1 MRARDRFRPLRLVLF
16 TLAVP
21 IIGVSVLLAD
31 GRAPTAPGPP
41 AEAPHAVVALGD
53 SSMSGE
59 GVGDYELGT
68 NGENGNWCHRSSRAL
83 VHHTAMTRAITT
95 VNLACSGAVARDVGL
110 TEATHN
116 TERSQ
121 ARRLAELARLF
132 RVTTVVVQMGA
143 NDDPGFARTVTDC
156 AGAWLLGRTAGC
168 AANLTE
174 EWPKRVERMVPKV
187 SAALADIR
195 AVMRGA
201 GYRDSA
207 YSLVVQSY
215 AAPVGPDVQTNL
227 QSLAGCPF
235 RLEDLKWVRTKA
247 VHQLSDGLRRA
258 ADSAGARFLDL
269 AGAGI
274 GHEACT
280 SAVEGRSEWFTRLTV
295 NWGDLRHDDRARHAM
310 QESFHP
316 NGDGHQQIGRC
327 LGRFL
332 RTPER
337 FGACVPTAAGDL
349 DLLIGE
355 AALNRTPG

>member
-21 IIGVSVLLAD
+21 IIGASVLTAD
-31 GRAPTAPGPP
+31 GRAPVAPGPP

-59 GVGDYELGT
+59 GVGDYEPGT
-68 NGENGNWCHRSSRAL
+68 NGENGNWCHRSNRAL
-83 VHHTAMTRAITT
+83 VHHTAMTKAITT
-95 VNLACSGAVARDVGL
+95 INLACSGAIARDVGL
-110 TEATHN
+110 TDTIHH

-121 ARRLAELARLF
+121 AQRLAELARLF

-156 AGAWLLGRTAGC
+156 AGAWLLGRPAGC

-174 EWPKRVERMVPKV
+174 DWPKRVDRMVPKV
-187 SAALADIR
+187 GTALADIR
-195 AVMRGA
+195 TAMRKA
-201 GYRDSA
+201 GYRDDS

-215 AAPVGPDVQTNL
+215 AAPVGPNLLSGL

-235 RLEDLKWVRTKA
+235 RLEDLQWVRTKA
-247 VHQLSDGLRRA
+247 VYQLSDGLRRA

-269 AGAGI
+269 ADAGI
-274 GHEACT
+274 GHEACS
-280 SAVEGRSEWFTRLTV
+280 SAEEGKSEWFTRLTV
-295 NWGDLRHDDRARHAM
+295 NWGDLRHENRARHAM

-316 NGDGHQQIGRC
+316 NGNGHEQIGRC

-337 FGACVPTAAGDL
+337 IGACVPSPTGDL
-349 DLLIGE
+349 DLVTGE
-355 AALNRTPG
+355 AALKRASG